1 MKPAS
6 GRRAAGLELGLLPP
20 RFAVTM
26 EYGRPFP
33 FRSSFVDTEHL
44 PRAKHCAEA
53 VGMQRQYGTGL
64 ALSFRRGRRGRWT
77 RSAGQPGGWRGCA
90 CPWLR
95 TEDRR
100 KGARPPRGS
109 TLEQSSLTLPNVTQG
124 KRVENRERRK
134 APYMAGPPPPPV
146 WGARTG
152 PEVRAMTVSA
162 EEERE
167 A

>member
-53 VGMQRQYGTGL
+53 VGMQRRYGTGP

-100 KGARPPRGS
+100 NGARPPRGS
-109 TLEQSSLTLPNVTQG
+109 TLEQSSLTLPLPNVTQG
-124 KRVENRERRK
+124 KRVENKERRK
-134 APYMAGPPPPPV
+134 APYMAGPPPPPHPS
-146 WGARTG
+146 GARAPALRSG
-152 PEVRAMTVSA
+152 R
-162 EEERE
+162 
-167 A
+167 

>member
-1 MKPAS
+1 MLKDILLKVMRPVGDEAS
-6 GRRAAGLELGLLPP
+6 LWPEGGWARAGALASQI
-20 RFAVTM
+20 RSD
-26 EYGRPFP
+26 YGIWETLSFP
-33 FRSSFVDTEHL
+33 FFFVDTEHL

-53 VGMQRQYGTGL
+53 VGMQRRYGTGP

-124 KRVENRERRK
+124 K
-134 APYMAGPPPPPV
+134 
-146 WGARTG
+146 
-152 PEVRAMTVSA
+152 S
-162 EEERE
+162 
-167 A
+167 

>member
-53 VGMQRQYGTGL
+53 VGMQRRYGTGP

-77 RSAGQPGGWRGCA
+77 RSAGQPVSGQPVSRGVEGMRMPVA
-90 CPWLR
+90 
-95 TEDRR
+95 
-100 KGARPPRGS
+100 
-109 TLEQSSLTLPNVTQG
+109 
-124 KRVENRERRK
+124 ENR
-134 APYMAGPPPPPV
+134 GQ
-146 WGARTG
+146 
-152 PEVRAMTVSA
+152 
-162 EEERE
+162 EEGGQ
-167 A
+167 ASPGLHP

>member
-53 VGMQRQYGTGL
+53 VGMQRRYGTGP
-64 ALSFRRGRRGRWT
+64 ALSFRRGRRGDGR
-77 RSAGQPGGWRGCA
+77 GQPVSRGVEGMRMPVA
-90 CPWLR
+90 
-95 TEDRR
+95 
-100 KGARPPRGS
+100 
-109 TLEQSSLTLPNVTQG
+109 
-124 KRVENRERRK
+124 ENR
-134 APYMAGPPPPPV
+134 GQ
-146 WGARTG
+146 
-152 PEVRAMTVSA
+152 
-162 EEERE
+162 EEGGQ
-167 A
+167 ASPGLHP